1 MSQYSGNRGR
11 YRGEDAT
18 RSRREGGRGRSQ
30 RGGYG
35 PERVD
40 DRSRNSMYGPPYDQ
54 AYADA
59 GGMDGGRGYSQESYM
74 GRGGSRRQE
83 AGGQGRRGR
92 RGGGRNTGTRQ
103 RDFDY
108 DQPGFYGG
116 AGRYAQPG
124 YMGQSSLYDDNS
136 FGSLGTYDDF
146 GYTDQSM
153 YDDTDFDYEPVW
165 AYTELWIIPGPFV
178 GVGPQDYQR
187 SDDRIEEEL
196 SERLM
201 QHGLIDASDIVVE
214 VNDGEVTLS
223 GTVDDRQTKRLAEDV
238 AENVFGV
245 QDIHNQLHVSQP
257 AQDGQSEQAT
267 GGRQRRAR
275 GSRQRRKEQ
284 QGDQATSD
292 QERSVGAPTQT

>member
-1 MSQYSGNRGR
+1 MSQHSENRGR
-11 YRGEDAT
+11 YRAEEAT

-35 PERVD
+35 P
-40 DRSRNSMYGPPYDQ
+40 RNDQ

-59 GGMDGGRGYSQESYM
+59 GGMAGGRGYSQEGYA
-74 GRGGSRRQE
+74 GRGGSRMQE
-83 AGGQGRRGR
+83 SGDRGQRGR
-92 RGGGRNTGTRQ
+92 RGGGRNAGMRQ
-103 RDFDY
+103 RDFDN
-108 DQPGFYGG
+108 DQPGY
-116 AGRYAQPG
+116 R
-124 YMGQSSLYDDNS
+124 GQSSMYDDIG
-136 FGSLGTYDDF
+136 FGAYDDF
-146 GYTDQSM
+146 GFADQSL

-165 AYTELWIIPGPFV
+165 AYTELWIVPGPFV

-201 QHGLIDASDIVVE
+201 QHGWIDASDIVVE
-214 VNDGEVTLS
+214 VSDGEVTLS

-257 AQDGQSEQAT
+257 AQDGQSEQGRQRKAR
-267 GGRQRRAR
+267 GGRQRRKA
-275 GSRQRRKEQ
+275 Q
-284 QGDQATSD
+284 QGEQATGE
-292 QERSVGAPTQT
+292 QERSVGASSQT